1 MERLLSSLSGSSP
14 VRIIYSFLLLF
25 TPTSD
30 TEIDWE
36 TYMVQTELYIKGQYN
51 YTLITGPTGRL
62 VYDLK
67 CIPSFSLIPS

>member
-1 MERLLSSLSGSSP
+1 MECLLSSLSSSSP
-14 VRIIYSFLLLF
+14 VRIICSFLLPL

-51 YTLITGPTGRL
+51 YTLITGPTGPL
-62 VYDLK
+62 VYESK
-67 CIPSFSLIPS
+67 CIPSFSLILN